1 MNSALRL
8 LVGRARQQDLLA
20 ASTRKLDLDAR
31 PEPIWGPVVI
41 RIATPG
47 DRRSLERLAEL
58 DSTETPTGATLIGEL
73 RDRVVAALSLSD
85 GKAIADPFVRTGD
98 VLELLRLRAGQL
110 RSGRSGARQ

>member
-1 MNSALRL
+1 MNSALRFL
-8 LVGRARQQDLLA
+8 MGRMRQQDIVA
-20 ASTRKLDLDAR
+20 AGNGRVDMSAR
-31 PEPIWGPVVI
+31 SEPLWGPLVI

-73 RDRVVAALSLSD
+73 RERVVAALSLSD
-85 GKAIADPFVRTGD
+85 GKAIADPFVKTSD

-110 RSGRSGARQ
+110 TSGRSGALR